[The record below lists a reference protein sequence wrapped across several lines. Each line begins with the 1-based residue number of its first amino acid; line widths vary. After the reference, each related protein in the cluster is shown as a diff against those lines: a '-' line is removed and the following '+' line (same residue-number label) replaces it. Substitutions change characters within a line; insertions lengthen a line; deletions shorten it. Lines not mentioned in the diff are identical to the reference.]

1 MKASW
6 QIGYLTERR
15 VMADRPRPNNDPVSR
30 FSASRAYP
38 WLEEVASQDLTP
50 SAKTTAYGRI
60 EVTHV

>member
-38 WLEEVASQDLTP
+38 WLEEVASQDGD
-50 SAKTTAYGRI
+50 A
-60 EVTHV
+60 